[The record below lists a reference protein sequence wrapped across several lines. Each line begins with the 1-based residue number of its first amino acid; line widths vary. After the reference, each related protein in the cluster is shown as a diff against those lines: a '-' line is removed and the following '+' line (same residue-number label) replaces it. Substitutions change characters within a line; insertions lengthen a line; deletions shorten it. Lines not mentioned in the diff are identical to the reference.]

1 MHEHEG
7 QLFLSKIPVVK
18 SKGSDG
24 GGRWPFGTFH
34 TDGPLMDAKR
44 GLKYDMKQNIGKVS
58 YLFMLLIT
66 ERKIVIAVD
75 KTGRHHF
82 DQVTKV
88 NLTSHETH

>member
-1 MHEHEG
+1 
-7 QLFLSKIPVVK
+7 
-18 SKGSDG
+18 
-24 GGRWPFGTFH
+24 
-34 TDGPLMDAKR
+34 MDAKR

-58 YLFMLLIT
+58 YLLMLLIT

-75 KTGRHHF
+75 ETGRHHF